1 MEKLVA
7 KYVWEWPVR
16 ITHWMIFLSIITLT
30 ITGIFIGDP
39 YRHATSA
46 SQFIMGSMRFTHFV
60 AGYVFTIAVAS
71 RIYWM
76 FKGNEYANWRVF
88 VPFLF
93 KEGREN
99 MKGTFLFYI
108 FARPKAPHS
117 VGHNGMAGAA
127 YLWIF
132 FLYLVMIFTGFALYS
147 EHAPNS
153 VFHHAFGWMFSLMT
167 NQGIRL
173 THHIVMWFLIA
184 FAIHHVYSGWLM
196 DVKEKN
202 GGMSSIFGGY
212 KSVPVEEEH

>member
-16 ITHWMIFLSIITLT
+16 ITHWVNFLAILTLSV
-30 ITGIFIGDP
+30 TGIYIGSPKTLALNPSQYVMGWVRFVHFI
-39 YRHATSA
+39 
-46 SQFIMGSMRFTHFV
+46 
-60 AGYVFTIAVAS
+60 AGYAFAVSVLS

-108 FARPKAPHS
+108 FAKPKAPHI
-117 VGHNGMAGAA
+117 VGHNGMAGSA

-132 FLYLVMIFTGFALYS
+132 FLYLVMICTGFSLYS

-153 VFHHAFGWMFSLMT
+153 LMHHAFGWMFAMFT
-167 NQGIRL
+167 NQGMRQ
-173 THHIVMWFLIA
+173 THHIVMWFLLA

-212 KSVPVEEEH
+212 KSIPAEGEH

>member
-16 ITHWMIFLSIITLT
+16 ITHWVNFLAILILSV
-30 ITGIFIGDP
+30 TGIYIGSP
-39 YRHATSA
+39 KTLALNP
-46 SQFIMGSMRFTHFV
+46 SQFVMGWVRFVHFV
-60 AGYVFTIAVAS
+60 VGYIFSISVLS

-76 FKGNEYANWRVF
+76 FKGNKYANWRVF
-88 VPFLF
+88 VPYLF

-108 FARPKAPHS
+108 FARSKAPPS
-117 VGHNGMAGAA
+117 VGHNGMAGAT

-132 FLYLVMIFTGFALYS
+132 FLYLVMMFTGFALYS
-147 EHAPNS
+147 EHAPHSLIHNT
-153 VFHHAFGWMFSLMT
+153 FGWMFSLMT

-173 THHIVMWFLIA
+173 THHLVMWLLIA

-202 GGMSSIFGGY
+202 GVMSSIFGGW
-212 KSVPVEEEH
+212 KSVPAEDEH

>member
-16 ITHWMIFLSIITLT
+16 ITHWVNFLAILTLSV
-30 ITGIFIGDP
+30 TGIYIGSP
-39 YRHATSA
+39 KTLALNP
-46 SQFIMGSMRFTHFV
+46 SQYVMGWMRFVHFV
-60 AGYVFTIAVAS
+60 AGYAFAVSVLS

-76 FKGNEYANWRVF
+76 FKGNEYASWRVF

-99 MKGTFLFYI
+99 MKGTFLFYT
-108 FARPKAPHS
+108 FFRPKAPHV
-117 VGHNGMAGAA
+117 VGHNGMAGSA

-132 FLYLVMIFTGFALYS
+132 FLYLVMICTGFSLYS
-147 EHAPNS
+147 EHAPNGII
-153 VFHHAFGWMFSLMT
+153 HHAFGWMFALFS
-167 NQGIRL
+167 NQGMRL
-173 THHIVMWFLIA
+173 THHMVMWFLLA

-212 KSVPVEEEH
+212 KSVPAEGEH